1 MADAVFF
8 QPPNNTSTI
17 GSDSLF
23 LVAKTMCASLALS
36 TEKLIDP

>member
-8 QPPNNTSTI
+8 QPPSNISTI

-23 LVAKTMCASLALS
+23 LVAKTICASLALS